1 MMKRDRDIQV
11 NLERPIYQLTVEL
24 ARKLDVSAS
33 SLIRQLIINELR
45 DRGLV
50 SDRQLAEMAVAR

>member
-1 MMKRDRDIQV
+1 MKRDRDIQV

>member
-11 NLERPIYQLTVEL
+11 NLERPIYILTVDL
-24 ARKLDVSAS
+24 ARKLEVSAS

-45 DRGLV
+45 DRGLI
-50 SDRQLAEMAVAR
+50 SDRQLAEMALAR

>member
-1 MMKRDRDIQV
+1 MKRDRDIQV

-33 SLIRQLIINELR
+33 SFIRQLIINELR
-45 DRGLV
+45 DRGLI

>member
-1 MMKRDRDIQV
+1 MKRDRDIQV
-11 NLERPIYQLTVEL
+11 NLERPVFQLTVEL

-33 SLIRQLIINELR
+33 SFIRQLIINELR
-45 DRGLV
+45 DRGLI